1 MAVEGK
7 EGGRKMR
14 FIIEA
19 PMKLVKKK
27 KKVTRY
33 CPGCYFGSIIKSVCW
48 MSTNV

>member
-27 KKVTRY
+27 KK
-33 CPGCYFGSIIKSVCW
+33 K
-48 MSTNV
+48 